1 MAVKTLVDAVNSV
14 LGAIGNIPY
23 DWGAVK
29 KSRQAYLFQYVAMF
43 NDQINRAATG
53 DIDPYDCPACF
64 LEIIPADSLRL
75 LGGISTS
82 DFIYRVR
89 IVGVEFDAKNGTKDQ
104 NLTIFAYR
112 DVIKA
117 TLAYFTPDNSSRL
130 QHVAESQDT
139 DHTAVYVWQM
149 DFKSAFI
156 DTKGSIYDPTI
167 ADVIEFYSP
176 NITLEERFSVANDN
190 VLQDENLTGL
200 TDEFGQLIEL

>member
-14 LGAIGNIPY
+14 LAAIGNIPY

-29 KSRQAYLFQYVAMF
+29 KSRQNNLFQYVAMF
-43 NDQINRAATG
+43 NDQINRAANG
-53 DIDPYDCPACF
+53 EIDPYDCPACF
-64 LEIIPADSLRL
+64 LEVMPADSLRL
-75 LGGISTS
+75 LGGVSTS

-112 DVIKA
+112 DIIKA
-117 TLAYFTPDNSSRL
+117 TLAYFTPDNSSRM
-130 QHVAESQDT
+130 QHIAESQDT

-156 DTKGSIYDPTI
+156 DTKGSIYDPTNN
-167 ADVIEFYSP
+167 DVIDLP
-176 NITLEERFSVANDN
+176 PDTATVEETVTI
-190 VLQDENLTGL
+190 VTE
-200 TDEFGQLIEL
+200 I